1 MVFAELSIRLN
12 DVGYKNW
19 LKAGYCLLK
28 LRDGLQGFVTN
39 EMRSFHQTLS
49 RNNAVLRRGQRC
61 PNYCKPR
68 GNQLQSACSLCEE
81 WKKEILKHH
90 TNRGGVINWGNCKP
104 WLWPSQHWELA
115 KAYMP
120 RGQADVPGPE
130 KCDAAA
136 LLNLIN
142 FCDHFS
148 FVNQH
153 KVREVIK
160 SRNEL
165 MHSCEMK
172 VSSQWM
178 CQYERKIE
186 DLLLELNHIPEVA
199 AAGRDISEMLS
210 VDWSVQVPGVD
221 STDGLDYEM
230 LDPTQISQVEA
241 ELLRESLQE
250 LRFQIEAQGPP
261 AEQDLADLLRL
272 RDFLK
277 SNKDLEDRFQAEL
290 LEVETLEYQ
299 LKQPGDRETEEQA
312 PEEDTDDVP
321 QKKMKIKN

>member
-1 MVFAELSIRLN
+1 MIFAELSLRLN

-19 LKAGYCLLK
+19 LKAGYFLLK

-39 EMRSFHQTLS
+39 EMRSFHQKLS

-68 GNQLQSACSLCEE
+68 GNQ
-81 WKKEILKHH
+81 
-90 TNRGGVINWGNCKP
+90 
-104 WLWPSQHWELA
+104 
-115 KAYMP
+115 AYMP

-130 KCDAAA
+130 RCDAAA

-165 MHSCEMK
+165 MHSCEMR
-172 VSSQWM
+172 VSSEWL
-178 CQYERKIE
+178 CQYERKIK
-186 DLLLELNHIPEVA
+186 DLVLELKHIPEVA
-199 AAGRDISEMLS
+199 VAGREISEMLS

-230 LDPTQISQVEA
+230 LDPTQISQVES

-250 LRFQIEAQGPP
+250 LRLQIEGQGPFT
-261 AEQDLADLLRL
+261 EQDLTDLHRL

-277 SNKDLEDRFQAEL
+277 SNKDLEGRFQAEL

-299 LKQPGDRETEEQA
+299 LKQPGDGETEEQA
-312 PEEDTDDVP
+312 LEEDTDDVP